1 MHPALAIAAKDLRQ
15 KVRDRSAIIISVL
28 APLALAFGF
37 SSVLAGDQMSFSAH
51 FVVVDLDHGP
61 IAAALVDGPL
71 GSLGPVGI
79 TVTADPTETSARAQV
94 ADGKADVAIVV
105 PGGFSAA
112 VQSGRAAQIRIVGD
126 VNRSLATQ
134 VAQSVVEGFASS
146 VTAVQVAVL
155 TVNGPG
161 LPNAATLERAQRA
174 VLTDPSPLALKDST
188 TRDRVASSSTYYA
201 AAMAI
206 LFVFFAVQFGVV
218 SIHAER
224 RQGMLARMLAGP
236 VSPRAILLGK
246 LLVSLVL
253 GVVSLTLVVVGSSV
267 LMKARWGDPWGVA
280 ALIVAA
286 VVAASGITVLVVG
299 ATKNEEQAGG
309 LSAIVAMVLA
319 VLGGSFFPLAEAP
332 ESLARLS
339 VVTPHAWFLRGVNDL
354 ASGEGVAIVL
364 PSVAVLL
371 AMGVVTGGIG
381 LLLARRTV
389 VAA

>member
-1 MHPALAIAAKDLRQ
+1 MHPALVIAAKDLRQ

-37 SSVLAGDQMSFSAH
+37 STVLSGDQTSFSAH
-51 FVVVDLDHGP
+51 FVVVDLDRGP
-61 IAAALVDGPL
+61 VATALVGGPL

-79 TVTADPTETSARAQV
+79 TVTADPAETSARAKV
-94 ADGKADVAIVV
+94 ADGSADVAIVV
-105 PGGFSAA
+105 PAGFSTA
-112 VQSGRAAQIRIVGD
+112 VQAGEAAQIRIVGD

-134 VAQSVVEGFASS
+134 VARSVVEGFASS

-155 TVNGPG
+155 TITGPG
-161 LPNAATLERAQRA
+161 GPDATALDRAQRS
-174 VLTDPSPLALKDST
+174 VLAAAPPIALKDVT

-224 RQGMLARMLAGP
+224 REGLLARMLAAP
-236 VSPRAILLGK
+236 VSPQAILLGK
-246 LLVSLVL
+246 VLVSLVL
-253 GVVSLTLVVVGSSV
+253 GVVSLTLVIVGSTL
-267 LMKARWGDPWGVA
+267 LMKARWGDPLGVA
-280 ALIVAA
+280 VLVLAA

-299 ATKNEEQAGG
+299 ATRNEEQAGG

-319 VLGGSFFPLAEAP
+319 VLGGSFFPLSQAP

-354 ASGEGVAIVL
+354 ASGEGAAIVV
-364 PSVAVLL
+364 PAVAVLL
-371 AMGVVTGGIG
+371 AMGVLTGGIG
-381 LLLARRTV
+381 LLMARRTV